1 MSVNTLIFLVIVI
14 LMVEIN
20 GWDYK
25 DTPTTCYKCA
35 ADGNIGPCADPFNL
49 YGRPHFKE
57 SCKSGWC
64 LKVETGAVGK
74 HAHDAGVGYVLR

>member
-1 MSVNTLIFLVIVI
+1 MSGYSLIFLLIFI
-14 LMVEIN
+14 IMVEIN
-20 GWDYK
+20 GLNYK
-25 DTPTTCYKCA
+25 EKTITCHKCA
-35 ADGNIGPCADPFNL
+35 TDGSMGHCADPFNL

-74 HAHDAGVGYVLR
+74 HTHDAGVGYVLR